1 MTWKTHLRKPEWW
14 GGHGLSADPS
24 NLGNLGHQREVGG
37 CRMKISQSVQLPAAG
52 SQMMRT
58 DRQPRRKWIIS

>member
-37 CRMKISQSVQLPAAG
+37 CRMKISQSVQLPAA
-52 SQMMRT
+52 
-58 DRQPRRKWIIS
+58 